1 MMLALGI
8 FVFCLWA
15 CIVLHK
21 ACKQIDEQ
29 DQSRQRLALLV
40 AQELDRLQKQVDEN
54 RARIMEA
61 EEEIFAVP
69 QARWWGK
76 N

>member
-61 EEEIFAVP
+61 EEEILAEP
-69 QARWWGK
+69 QAKWWGR